1 MAGGDWDSMWA
12 ALVRFAGSIA
22 AFGPERL
29 SPADASPVSM
39 GESMFC
45 SSVAALDGLGG
56 PPSPRPRLA
65 TRSLSVTVAVEAGV
79 SGALRGSSADRS
91 YSFGPV
97 ADC

>member
-29 SPADASPVSM
+29 SPADASPVSI
-39 GESMFC
+39 GESMVC
-45 SSVAALDGLGG
+45 SSVAAFDGLGG
-56 PPSPRPRLA
+56 PPSPRPRFT
-65 TRSLSVTVAVEAGV
+65 TRSPSATVVVEAGV
-79 SGALRGSSADRS
+79 SGALRGSLVDGS
-91 YSFGPV
+91 YSFCPV